1 MTLIRADRVLEVT
14 ATTGVGA
21 YALAGTEA
29 GYQAFAAVCSSSD
42 TIECVVT
49 DDINWEAGLYT
60 FTPGSLARTSIY
72 ASSNGGSA
80 VNWGAGNKTIFNDIP
95 AHFFANP
102 IPTVMNPVLTGDV
115 TSPGG
120 STAATLATVN
130 ASPGAYT
137 NASVTVNAKGLVTV
151 ATSGTAP
158 VTSVSGTTNR
168 ITSTGGATPVI
179 DISASYVGQASLTT
193 LGTITTG
200 VWNAGAVTSS
210 GGVQGTQL
218 TSTVAT
224 GTAPLVVASTTLVA
238 NLHAATADS
247 ATTVTTNANLTGPI
261 TSVGNATSI
270 AAQTGTGATFVV
282 DTSPTIQTSLA
293 VTGTETITSAS
304 ANAFAVGP
312 AGTTNP
318 SFNIDA
324 STASAASGLNLK
336 TAASGSGI
344 TLSTIGGT
352 NEGVTFNPKGT
363 GGWTDQYSGG
373 GRRAI
378 RSFSATATQPN
389 SAYIA
394 LNKSHSN
401 TVGTFTIVQN
411 GEVCGGI
418 VFGGANGGAGSFDTA
433 AQILGVVDGT
443 PGSSADMP
451 GRLEFYTTPDGS
463 ATPAIALTLS
473 STKIATFAS
482 DVNAA
487 GNFISNTAAKGLV
500 LKQGANGK
508 CGTFVCNG
516 ITPVTVSNTSI
527 AITDVIIASLNTVGG
542 TVGNVPSVRTITAAT
557 GFTIAGSSLDTST
570 YNYIIISNAA

>member
-1 MTLIRADRVLEVT
+1 MLKGVRANSS
-14 ATTGVGA
+14 TGSG
-21 YALAGTEA
+21 
-29 GYQAFAAVCSSSD
+29 
-42 TIECVVT
+42 
-49 DDINWEAGLYT
+49 
-60 FTPGSLARTSIY
+60 
-72 ASSNGGSA
+72 
-80 VNWGAGNKTIFNDIP
+80 
-95 AHFFANP
+95 
-102 IPTVMNPVLTGDV
+102 
-115 TSPGG
+115 SPGG
-120 STAATLATVN
+120 SANDLQYNFDGVNFGGITMTNGQILVGQTGAPPLAKTLTGDITLA
-130 ASPGAYT
+130 ASGAT
-137 NASVTVNAKGLVTV
+137 AV
-151 ATSGTAP
+151 AAIAGTA
-158 VTSVSGTTNR
+158 VSGTTG
-168 ITSTGGATPVI
+168 STNVVFSNSPVLVTP
-179 DISASYVGQASLTT
+179 A
-193 LGTITTG
+193 LGT
-200 VWNAGAVTSS
+200 
-210 GGVQGTQL
+210 
-218 TSTVAT
+218 
-224 GTAPLVVASTTLVA
+224 PASA
-238 NLHAATADS
+238 NLS
-247 ATTVTTNANLTGPI
+247 
-261 TSVGNATSI
+261 NATSLPISSGVSGLAAGI
-270 AAQTGTGATFVV
+270 ATFLGTPSSANLAAAMTDETGTGANVFA
-282 DTSPTIQTSLA
+282 DSPTITTLLA

-352 NEGVTFNPKGT
+352 NEGVTFNPKGS
-363 GGWTDQYSGG
+363 GGWTYQFSGG
-373 GRRAI
+373 GRLAL
-378 RSFSATATQPN
+378 RSFSTTATQPN

-411 GEVCGGI
+411 NEVCGGI